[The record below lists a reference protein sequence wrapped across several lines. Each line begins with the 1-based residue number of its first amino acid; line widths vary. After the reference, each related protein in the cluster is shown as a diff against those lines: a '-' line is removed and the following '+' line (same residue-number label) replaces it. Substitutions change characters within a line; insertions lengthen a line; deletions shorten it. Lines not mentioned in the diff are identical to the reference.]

1 MELVFNITV
10 APDYP
15 HDLRSSHTFKH
26 TGGTIGRSDRCDWPL
41 PDTKRHLSGVHAE
54 ISFENGRF
62 YLTDVSTNGT
72 FIAGSKE
79 RLPALQ
85 PVAIEQGAH
94 FIFGEYQLQAR
105 LIQDLDLYLD
115 SAPVQASSNLIPDD
129 DFLELDPL
137 KILRQQQD
145 TTNPDLTANW
155 LDPKVEETATAFDS
169 LQQIADL
176 VPAPAFAEA
185 EQAAGDPSPEQNAQS
200 HTQHNSQQNKQQNK
214 QPDAKPSAE
223 AMSEA
228 DWQQFSAA
236 LGVDLTQF
244 EGSERSAL
252 LTRLGTMLRL
262 AVSGTMQGLRTRA
275 DIKNEMRLSMTVV
288 QSEGNNPL
296 KFCSDYQQAMELMLK
311 PRVGYLTGEQALR
324 QGMHELQAHQVASL
338 AATRSAVAGV
348 IEQLSP
354 AQLVYRFEQTIT
366 KPRLGKVDGRYWQAY
381 QQFHHG
387 MSEDQDWRQSLF
399 ARHYTQTYE
408 EQTQL
413 LNSANPHLD

>member
-1 MELVFNITV
+1 MELVFNITL

-15 HDLRSSHTFKH
+15 HDLRSSHTFKQS
-26 TGGTIGRSDRCDWPL
+26 GGTIGRSERCDWSL
-41 PDTKRHLSGVHAE
+41 PDAKRHLSGVHAE

-79 RLPALQ
+79 RLPATE
-85 PVAIEQGAH
+85 PVIIEQGAH
-94 FIFGEYQLQAR
+94 YILGQYQMQAR

-115 SAPVQASSNLIPDD
+115 STTTHQPSSNLIPDD

-137 KILRQQQD
+137 KALHQQQS
-145 TTNPDLTANW
+145 TTPDLGVNW
-155 LDPKVEETATAFDS
+155 LNPEVDELEEAVSD
-169 LQQIADL
+169 LDDRQQIADL
-176 VPAPAFAEA
+176 VPAPALAEP
-185 EQAAGDPSPEQNAQS
+185 QKNA
-200 HTQHNSQQNKQQNK
+200 TPTAK
-214 QPDAKPSAE
+214 AKPSE
-223 AMSEA
+223 KLNPDPVTEA
-228 DWQQFSAA
+228 DWQQLSAA
-236 LGVDLTQF
+236 LGIDLSQF
-244 EGSERSAL
+244 VGPQRAAL

-262 AVSGTMQGLRTRA
+262 AVTGTMHGLRTRA

-288 QSEGNNPL
+288 QSKGNNPL

-311 PRVGYLTGEQALR
+311 PRAGYLSGEQALR
-324 QGMHELQAHQVASL
+324 QGMQELQAHQVASL
-338 AATRSAVAGV
+338 AATRSAVIGV
-348 IEQLSP
+348 IDQLSP

-381 QQFHHG
+381 QQFHQS
-387 MSEDQDWRQSLF
+387 MSEDQDWQQSLF

-413 LNSANPHLD
+413 LNAATPHLD